1 MTFPNIGLAPLK
13 ALFLFLALSLVSGCT
28 GIGMATGAGAG
39 VGMAAAQEGG
49 IPAAVTDLK
58 IQTEIN
64 SLWFQHDVEIFRKLD
79 LTVKQGRVLV
89 TGVVQDPEARVEAIR
104 MAWQPR
110 GVKQVI
116 NEIRVAESDG
126 LPGFARD
133 SWITAQ
139 LRAKLVFAKE
149 VQSINYTIDT
159 VQGVVYLM
167 GVAQN
172 QDELNRAID
181 IARTI
186 SGVKQVVSY
195 VKFAGQPLTEEE
207 LEARREASMTTTM
220 VEESDT
226 TTTTVYEAP
235 VQDAGVSREW
245 PSETVRAVPM
255 DESQYIY
262 TPNGGSN
269 NGRPSVQSEP
279 LQ

>member
-1 MTFPNIGLAPLK
+1 
-13 ALFLFLALSLVSGCT
+13 
-28 GIGMATGAGAG
+28 
-39 VGMAAAQEGG
+39 
-49 IPAAVTDLK
+49 
-58 IQTEIN
+58 
-64 SLWFQHDVEIFRKLD
+64 
-79 LTVKQGRVLV
+79 
-89 TGVVQDPEARVEAIR
+89 
-104 MAWQPR
+104 
-110 GVKQVI
+110 
-116 NEIRVAESDG
+116 VAESDG